1 MQQLFF
7 ADHVQNVYLLDPS
20 LAWEEG
26 QLLTQEQ
33 EMLKG
38 GVQVLFFTHDPSRFL
53 QAAPGD
59 IVRFH
64 RIEVDFPSPSQ
75 RSKHPQPYPMADYK
89 VSNKPSQS

>member
-1 MQQLFF
+1 MRQLLC

-38 GVQVLFFTHDPSRFL
+38 GVEVLFFTRDAQLFL
-53 QAAPGD
+53 QAGPGD

-64 RIEVDFPSPSQ
+64 RVEVDTHSSITHIPRSHHNWQKADCRQ
-75 RSKHPQPYPMADYK
+75 RQ
-89 VSNKPSQS
+89 